1 MGVRPNFQ
9 DPVEIMGA
17 DMTVAGTSDGDPL
30 PLAVQVFVQ
39 QDDPG
44 GGEPVVASGS
54 VDQPSTG
61 WQATLPSQGFSAGR
75 ALAFGVEIR
84 THPFLA
90 ITWSQMI
97 DIQ

>member
-17 DMTVAGTSDGDPL
+17 DMIVAGISDGDPL
-30 PLAVQVFVQ
+30 PLDIQVFVQ
-39 QDDPG
+39 QDDPA

-61 WQATLPSQGFSAGR
+61 WQATLPAEGFNAGR
-75 ALAFGVEIR
+75 ALAFGIEIR
-84 THPFLA
+84 TRPFLA
-90 ITWSQMI
+90 VTWSQMI
-97 DIQ
+97 EIQ